1 MYQVGSNL
9 WEYDSARADIAG
21 VFMQL
26 TVLLAGKA
34 IWREMMDRVLW

>member
-9 WEYDSARADIAG
+9 WEHDSARADIAG

-34 IWREMMDRVLW
+34 ICRVMMNRVLW